1 MSTTA
6 RAISDYLLTGMH
18 HATPEGQ
25 AAIEAI
31 LAEHGR
37 RNALTAYW
45 NACVSDQLDSVRADL
60 AAFFALLDLE
70 EDSELTGK
78 LFHPTRITS
87 CRALDG
93 QRINELLG
101 RLKTFATSTP

>member
-37 RNALTAYW
+37 RNAQA
-45 NACVSDQLDSVRADL
+45 VRQAVGHL
-60 AAFFALLDLE
+60 PARYHL
-70 EDSELTGK
+70 S
-78 LFHPTRITS
+78 P
-87 CRALDG
+87 
-93 QRINELLG
+93 
-101 RLKTFATSTP
+101 